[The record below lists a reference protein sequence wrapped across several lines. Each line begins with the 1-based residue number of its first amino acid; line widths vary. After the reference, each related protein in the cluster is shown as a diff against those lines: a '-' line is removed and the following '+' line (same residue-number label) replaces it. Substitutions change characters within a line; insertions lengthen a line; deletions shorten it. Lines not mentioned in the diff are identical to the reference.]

1 MNFKKLVKIFL
12 TGHMGYVGSVLTE
25 ALVKKNFEVT
35 GCDVGYYPFNFTQQ
49 ANTSIK
55 VLKKDIRNL
64 TKKDVK
70 GHDAILHLAALSND
84 PLGELYPLLTN
95 EINYLATLKLAKL
108 AKESGVERFVFS
120 SSCSSYGINEETV
133 DENSPLDPLTS
144 YAKSKVASE
153 LELRKLADEKFCP
166 VIMRSAT
173 AYGLSPN
180 FRFDLVVNNFT
191 GAAFTTGSVKI
202 LSDGTPWR
210 PLIHVE
216 DMSNAFVQVLES
228 ETEKINGQIFN
239 VGTNEDNYRV
249 KEIAQFVEDIVP
261 DSKIDYAK
269 NADKNSRSYKVNF
282 NKIREQIGFRT
293 KWKLKDGIKNIYE
306 ELKKRRLTEKD
317 FNDKKFY
324 RVKYLKSLMEKGLLD
339 EKLRV

>member
-1 MNFKKLVKIFL
+1 
-12 TGHMGYVGSVLTE
+12 MGYVGSVLTNLLTE
-25 ALVKKNFEVT
+25 KNYEIT
-35 GCDVGYYPFNFTQQ
+35 GCDIGYYPVNFKKQE
-49 ANTSIK
+49 NPSIN
-55 VLKKDIRNL
+55 VLKKDIRDL
-64 TKKDVK
+64 TKTDVE
-70 GHDAILHLAALSND
+70 GHDAIVHLAALSND
-84 PLGELYPLLTN
+84 PLGELYPSLTN
-95 EINYLATLKLAKL
+95 EINYLATIKLAKL
-108 AKESGVERFVFS
+108 AKESGVERFIFS
-120 SSCSSYGINEETV
+120 SSCSSYGINTETV

-153 LELRKLADEKFCP
+153 LELRKLGNEKFYP

-180 FRFDLVVNNFT
+180 FRFDLVVNNLT

-210 PLIHVE
+210 PLVHVE
-216 DMSNAFVQVLES
+216 DMSNAFVHVLES
-228 ETEKINGQIFN
+228 ETEKVNGQIFN

-249 KEIAQFVEDIVP
+249 REIAQLVEEIIP
-261 DSKIDYAK
+261 DSKIEYAE
-269 NADKNSRSYKVNF
+269 NADKDSRSYKVNF
-282 NKIREQIGFRT
+282 DKIRKQIGFRT

-306 ELKKRRLTEKD
+306 ELKKRRITEKD